1 MSTAIAPLLKAVE
14 AAASADELL
23 EAVEALA
30 AARSVEAIPTLIAT
44 LAYNNPGAAVAAVD
58 GLIQLGDVAVPSLLA
73 LFDTFNYG
81 ARAWAIRA
89 LAGIGDPRGLDFLL
103 DAARNDFAL
112 SVRRAAARGLG
123 IIQWSK
129 LSPDQQPLAQQ
140 RCLDV
145 LKSAATDPEW
155 VVRYA
160 AITGLQQLAN
170 TLHPAAPLAVD
181 IRAYL
186 SERLLQEPTLA
197 VQARI
202 QLAQT
207 TLASLSVSP

>member
-1 MSTAIAPLLKAVE
+1 MPSAIAPLLDAVE
-14 AAASADELL
+14 AAASADDLL
-23 EAVEALA
+23 DAVEALA

-58 GLIQLGDVAVPSLLA
+58 GLIQLGDIAVPSLLE

-103 DAARNDFAL
+103 DAACNDFAL

-123 IIQWSK
+123 LIQWSK
-129 LSPDQQPLAQQ
+129 LPSEQQPLAQQ

-145 LKSAATDPEW
+145 LKRATTDPEW

-160 AITGLQQLAN
+160 AITGLQHLASAC
-170 TLHPAAPLAVD
+170 HPAAAMATK
-181 IRAYL
+181 IQTYL
-186 SERLLQEPTLA
+186 SKRLVQEPTLA

-207 TLASLSVSP
+207 TLASLL